1 MRPVT
6 DDRARTALASPRAGA
21 PYRRAV
27 AGAPHLRAV
36 APRFDPGGAG

>member
-21 PYRRAV
+21 PYRPAT
-27 AGAPHLRAV
+27 AAAPHRRAV
-36 APRFDPGGAG
+36 APRFDPGAAG

>member
-21 PYRRAV
+21 PYRRAIV
-27 AGAPHLRAV
+27 AAPYRRAV
-36 APRFDPGGAG
+36 APRFDPGGAD